1 MGAMAS
7 HWPCVST
14 RCAPFERF
22 LAKFDWWLFAAY
34 AIFGCQCVPHIFGL
48 LQLPIL
54 VTRAFVGLRLQL
66 SHLRCSRLS
75 SRFWPF
81 LRKVALASCLRRCT
95 EGACPEGSFFDI
107 VWLNRNT

>member
-34 AIFGCQCVPHIFGL
+34 AIFGCQCVPHIFRL

-81 LRKVALASCLRRCT
+81 LRKVALASSLRVVVQRVL
-95 EGACPEGSFFDI
+95 APRSYFSI
-107 VWLNRNT
+107 V